1 MEETL
6 SRLIERADVARAVL
20 YIRDHDEDTLAR
32 QIELSEIPAPPF
44 DEERR
49 ALRLTA
55 LLADSRLE
63 DVQRDREGNVFAA
76 RPGEEALKPVI
87 VSAHLD
93 TVFPAGTDVSV
104 SRHGDKLCG
113 PGISDDARGLAAMLA
128 LCTALDA
135 GELRTRRPL
144 HFVGTVGEEGPGDL
158 RGVKHLFGAD
168 GVGRGAQAF
177 ISLDGAGLERIVLT
191 GLGSRRF
198 RITVRGPG
206 GHSWSDWGAANPI
219 HALAEIARQLTATPL
234 SQNPRAT
241 LTVARW
247 GGGKSINAIPQ
258 EAWIEVD
265 TRCADEATLSSLEST
280 LRSLVKETVRG
291 SSELDSVIADIG
303 ARPAGSTDPN
313 AALVRA
319 AYAATRRQG
328 RTPIPTASSTDSN
341 IAMSLG
347 IPAITIGCGGEAGKA
362 HTTDEWYRNV
372 DGPEGI
378 IRALYIVLLTAELVA

>member
-6 SRLIERADVARAVL
+6 SRLTERADVARAVL
-20 YIRDHDEDTLAR
+20 YIRDRDEDTLAR

-44 DEERR
+44 GETQR
-49 ALRLTA
+49 AVRLA
-55 LLADSRLE
+55 ELLADSGLE
-63 DVQRDREGNVFAA
+63 DVQQDVEGNVVAA

-93 TVFPAGTDVSV
+93 TVFPAGTDVRV
-104 SRHGDKLCG
+104 TRHGDELHG
-113 PGISDDARGLAAMLA
+113 PGISDDARGLAAMLT
-128 LCTALDA
+128 LCAALDE

-158 RGVKHLFGAD
+158 RGVKHLFGAT
-168 GVGRGAQAF
+168 GVGREAHAF

-206 GHSWSDWGAANPI
+206 GHSWSDWGTPNPI
-219 HALAEIARQLTATPL
+219 HALTDITSQLTATHL
-234 SQNPRAT
+234 SQDPRAT

-265 TRCADEATLSSLEST
+265 TRCEDEATLASLEST
-280 LRSLVKETVRG
+280 LRSLVKEATSG
-291 SSELDSVIADIG
+291 SAELVSAIAEIG
-303 ARPAGSTDPN
+303 ARPAGSTDPK
-313 AALVRA
+313 APLVRA
-319 AYAATRRQG
+319 AHAATRHQG

-341 IAMSLG
+341 IAMSME

-372 DGPEGI
+372 GGPEGI
-378 IRALYIVLLTAELVA
+378 IRALHIVLLTAELVA